1 MSICLTEWEAKLFL
15 KSLQDRASKLD
26 KERSLSGESEDA
38 AVLAENDLVALNSFR
53 SRFESKA
60 LESFGRSVLNLSEEL
75 L

>member
-1 MSICLTEWEAKLFL
+1 MSICLTEWEAKLLL

-38 AVLAENDLVALNSFR
+38 AVLAENDLMARNSFR
-53 SRFESKA
+53 SRFEGKVF
-60 LESFGRSVLNLSEEL
+60 ESSGTSVLNLSEEL